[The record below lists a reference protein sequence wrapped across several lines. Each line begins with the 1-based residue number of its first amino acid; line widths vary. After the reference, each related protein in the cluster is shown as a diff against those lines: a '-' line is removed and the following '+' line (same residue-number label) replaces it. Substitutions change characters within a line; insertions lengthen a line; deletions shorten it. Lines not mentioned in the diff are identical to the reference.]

1 MYCRYCGKQIED
13 DSLFCRYCG
22 KKLCDIDEGKSDF
35 SEKNT
40 GDSLLD
46 KLIANK
52 LIAEPV
58 VKNYDSN
65 SRVKLTGNPLLD
77 KLIIGPYI
85 KNPNYN
91 PNTEA
96 GRNQPQYL
104 VDTTPGELDGG
115 AYGRAVDAAY
125 EMTFT
130 NTDLGLS
137 YDEVKE
143 DLENGIAMNPYRTNE
158 ELIEARRDSQGA
170 FGQISFDFIVFAIII
185 PSVLVCFYCFLRIY
199 KRHKQPT
206 SKKFHQVSKEERG
219 RVKGGKVNESKEILE
234 SKRFV
239 SKMPLMEFAGIH
251 GKMRLIERTNNKG
264 EVAHYCLFENPGDET
279 IVLFPEDK
287 DALSAEE
294 IARDKYVLWVKKCSD
309 GTFYL
314 DYF

>member
-1 MYCRYCGKQIED
+1 MYCRYCGKHIEH
-13 DSLFCRYCG
+13 DSQFCRYCG
-22 KKLCDIDEGKSDF
+22 KKLCDIDEGKSGF

-46 KLIANK
+46 K

-104 VDTTPGELDGG
+104 VDTSTEPLKGVGYT
-115 AYGRAVDAAY
+115 AYGRAMDTVHRTSFGNA
-125 EMTFT
+125 
-130 NTDLGLS
+130 DLGLS
-137 YDEVKE
+137 YEEVQE
-143 DLENGIAMNPYRTNE
+143 DLENGINMNPYRTNE
-158 ELIEARRDSQGA
+158 ELTKARRDSQGA

-185 PSVLVCFYCFLRIY
+185 PFVLVCFYCFLRIY

-239 SKMPLMEFAGIH
+239 SKIPLMEFADIH